1 MAGLG
6 AGLRNDGDMSDE
18 SERKALTALCRYK
31 LLLRHMGVKEAQ
43 VVATAAVR
51 DAENADDFVDAVT
64 RIGLPCE
71 VISAEEEARYPA
83 LGVISAF
90 PGAAAWSATSAA
102 AAWSWSR
109 WKTAQSGA
117 TSRFHSAC

>member
-1 MAGLG
+1 MSRKPVAVVDIGSNSVRLVVYSGRQRAPSPIFNEKVMAGLG

-51 DAENADDFVDAVT
+51 DADNADDFVDAVDRLLYT
-64 RIGLPCE
+64 AKQNGRNRIT
-71 VISAEEEARYPA
+71 
-83 LGVISAF
+83 F
-90 PGAAAWSATSAA
+90 ATL
-102 AAWSWSR
+102 
-109 WKTAQSGA
+109 
-117 TSRFHSAC
+117 